1 MLGGQLNR
9 IIIICQYI
17 CNAIL
22 LFEQFW
28 GKCIFMN
35 WNDFILQCEK
45 SMLKYWDISFDADK
59 CNKHLKCICFIF
71 VLHPTYIDW
80 RSLIWIKLKDKR
92 CFVAPIFAHLVF
104 IFMWYTHIVINILF
118 KCLKKNMQCS
128 IDTDINVLYLHQFKI
143 YIILYYIVLPI
154 YDIHMRNNGYG
165 YYLRCKRKNYVWKLK
180 MRFVCNCSSSYSLL
194 YVCRKNLIY
203 I

>member
-1 MLGGQLNR
+1 M
-9 IIIICQYI
+9 
-17 CNAIL
+17 
-22 LFEQFW
+22 
-28 GKCIFMN
+28 
-35 WNDFILQCEK
+35 
-45 SMLKYWDISFDADK
+45 
-59 CNKHLKCICFIF
+59 
-71 VLHPTYIDW
+71 LHPTYIDCS
-80 RSLIWIKLKDKR
+80 SLIWIKLEDKR

-128 IDTDINVLYLHQFKI
+128 IDTDIKVLYLHQLKYTLSCITSF
-143 YIILYYIVLPI
+143 